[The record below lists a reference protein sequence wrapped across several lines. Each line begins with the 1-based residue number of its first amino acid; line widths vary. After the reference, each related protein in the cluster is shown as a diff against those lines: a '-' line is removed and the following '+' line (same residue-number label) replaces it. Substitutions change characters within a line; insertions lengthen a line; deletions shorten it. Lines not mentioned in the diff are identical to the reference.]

1 MCIEIGTDN
10 LTTRRILT
18 GQWPLNSC
26 VCMPMHN
33 HWALFAA
40 YHSHQWQ
47 TPIMFHF
54 GNTTSTR
61 THTHYIRFIKSNV
74 TLIKRWCMLAAP
86 GFYVVESKY
95 DAYICVCVCRYAVVW
110 PIDKRIM
117 KRTLRFYRFK
127 IYRCGKSKWC
137 ILITSQSTSCPLLEL
152 LAIQKLHDWNEL
164 LAEE

>member
-1 MCIEIGTDN
+1 
-10 LTTRRILT
+10 
-18 GQWPLNSC
+18 
-26 VCMPMHN
+26 
-33 HWALFAA
+33 
-40 YHSHQWQ
+40 
-47 TPIMFHF
+47 
-54 GNTTSTR
+54 
-61 THTHYIRFIKSNV
+61 
-74 TLIKRWCMLAAP
+74 MLAAP

-95 DAYICVCVCRYAVVW
+95 DAYICVCVCVYAVVW